1 MPAASSPPPSP
12 STAGAERRARAV
24 RRLRTAA
31 AWLVAHARRTPFAV
45 GWTAALWIAAALTDS
60 LANGPSARVVGA
72 VAVTPGDLVAGRWW
86 TFVTSP
92 LFAGNIVSYVVATA
106 LVLGLVGLAETTMGT
121 LRTAVI
127 AAIGHVLTVVASFAV
142 TAAAGQLGIE
152 WLGAL
157 RHLPLFGPWA
167 AALTAV
173 MTASAWISALW
184 RRRLRLACVT
194 VTVTLFLYVGHPQSV
209 LSVLGV
215 LLGLLL
221 GRVARGPAERAG
233 LFVATAQERRTLL
246 SLVVAVFAT
255 GPLLAG
261 LAHAPAGPL
270 AQLREWIVTPLPSAQ
285 DLSSNC
291 AVAVDLTCPQVT
303 HGAVLTGPGSV
314 ALALAPLALLLV
326 SAWGMRTGSRLA
338 LWTAVATQVAIGVL
352 AATALHLLSL
362 LVLRDGRLPAGRLE
376 AIEATLPGVLVP
388 VVLAVVLISQRRFF
402 TRDAVPGAGRRV
414 FAVVGASL
422 VAVSGCYALAWFAEG
437 NAGLHRQPWWAL
449 WSSLLRM
456 LVPYPFPPRFAV
468 AVEPHGPVSGF
479 LFAVGG
485 AVFWAVTIVGLVVLL
500 RTGRRA
506 ERATAT
512 VTARAAELVRVG
524 GGALSRMTLWPG
536 TSYWF
541 TPDGAA
547 AVAYQRHHG
556 VALTVGGPIG
566 DRARWTDAVVG
577 FTRWCAAEG
586 VVPCLYSVPEDIVAA
601 VRPLGF
607 RSMGVADE
615 TVLHV
620 EGLGFTGKRWQNVR
634 TALNRAERIGVR
646 ARWYRWPDL
655 PIGARTQVREISE
668 AWVAE
673 RALPELGFTLGGVAE
688 LADPEVALCL
698 AVDDEERVH
707 GVVSWLPVYAEGQVV
722 SWTLDFMRRDPSGF
736 NGVMEFL
743 IASAVLHFRDDV
755 QTLSLSGSPL
765 AVDPERAAVSG
776 DGPAETTTV
785 ERLQGTLR
793 RLLEPAYGFAALAAF
808 KSRFAPAHR
817 TWYLAYPDP
826 LQLPRIA
833 RALTEAYAPEFTLRQ
848 AGRLLRG
855 PAPSAPSAHERRA
868 APAPG
873 PHG

>member
-1 MPAASSPPPSP
+1 MPTAAPPPSAAADRR
-12 STAGAERRARAV
+12 SRAARRAR
-24 RRLRTAA
+24 TAA
-31 AWLVAHARRTPFAV
+31 SWLVTHARRTPFAV
-45 GWTAALWIAAALTDS
+45 GWTVAIWIAAVLTGS
-60 LANGPSARVVGA
+60 LANGPSPQVVGA
-72 VAVTPGDLVAGRWW
+72 IAVTPGDLVAGRWW

-92 LFAGNIVSYVVATA
+92 LFAGNIVSYLAVTG
-106 LVLGLVGLAETTMGT
+106 LILGLVGLAETTMGT
-121 LRTAVI
+121 LRTAVV
-127 AAIGHVLTVVASFAV
+127 AAIGHVLTIVASFAI
-142 TAAAGQLGIE
+142 TAAADQLGAE

-184 RRRLRLACVT
+184 RRRLRLVSST
-194 VTVTLFLYVGHPQSV
+194 VAITMLLYVAHPQSV
-209 LSVLGV
+209 LSLLGV

-246 SLVVAVFAT
+246 ALVVAVFAT

-285 DLSSNC
+285 DLSRNC
-291 AVAVDLTCPQVT
+291 SVAVDLTCPQVT
-303 HGAVLTGPGSV
+303 HSAVLTGPGSV

-338 LWTAVATQVAIGVL
+338 LWMAVATQVAIAVL
-352 AATALHLLSL
+352 AGTALHLLSL
-362 LVLRDGRLPAGRLE
+362 LVLRDGRLPPGRLE

-388 VVLAVVLISQRRFF
+388 VVLAVVLVLQRRFF

-422 VAVSGCYALAWFAEG
+422 LAVGGLYTLAWYAEG
-437 NAGLHRQPWWAL
+437 NADRHQHPWWSL

-468 AVEPHGPVSGF
+468 AVEPHGAVSGF
-479 LFAVGG
+479 LFATGG
-485 AVFWAVTIVGLVVLL
+485 AVFWAVTIVGLAVLV
-500 RTGRRA
+500 RSGRRA

-524 GGALSRMTLWPG
+524 GGSLSQMTLWPG

-541 TPDGAA
+541 TPDGTA

-566 DRARWTDAVVG
+566 ERAHWADAVTG

-586 VVPCLYSVPEDIVAA
+586 VVPCLYSVPEELVAA

-607 RSMGVADE
+607 RSMQVADE
-615 TVLHV
+615 TELHI
-620 EGLGFTGKRWQNVR
+620 EGLAFTGKRWQNVR

-646 ARWYRWPDL
+646 ARWYRWPEL

-688 LADPEVALCL
+688 LADPDVALCL
-698 AVDDEERVH
+698 AVDDDERVH
-707 GVVSWLPVYAEGQVV
+707 GVVSWLPVHADGEVV
-722 SWTLDFMRRDPSGF
+722 SWTLDFMRRDPTGF

-743 IASAVLHFRDDV
+743 IASAVLHFRDEV
-755 QTLSLSGSPL
+755 ATISLSGSPL
-765 AVDPERAAVSG
+765 AVDPQRAAEGG
-776 DGPAETTTV
+776 DTTTV

-817 TWYLAYPDP
+817 AWYLAYPDP

-833 RALTEAYAPEFTLRQ
+833 RALTEAYAPGFTLRQ

-855 PAPSAPSAHERRA
+855 LAPTPEDRPAEPA
-868 APAPG
+868 APRA
-873 PHG
+873 